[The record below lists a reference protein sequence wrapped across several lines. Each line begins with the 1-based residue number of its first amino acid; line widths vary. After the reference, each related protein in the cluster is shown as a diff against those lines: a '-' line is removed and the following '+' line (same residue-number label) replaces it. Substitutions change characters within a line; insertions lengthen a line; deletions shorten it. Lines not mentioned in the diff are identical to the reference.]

1 MRKTH
6 AIQLRLILLPHIW
19 VLGVQTCRRSWLPLS
34 LLSPFLVLVTSLGN
48 LTKYLTEGRVRS
60 AFKEGFNLSTQ
71 STLVGKP
78 QGQALEAAGH
88 IAGVR
93 KQGRRAPAFS
103 SLSPFYSLQD
113 PSPWRWCC
121 PQLGGIFLPQLT
133 NLETAPID
141 KPTGSSL
148 GLC

>member
-1 MRKTH
+1 MRIWWRPGCFFLSLRKTH

-88 IAGVR
+88 GSPTVR
-93 KQGRRAPAFS
+93 RQRRHE
-103 SLSPFYSLQD
+103 
-113 PSPWRWCC
+113 RWGSALLCT
-121 PQLGGIFLPQLT
+121 QSGTLT
-133 NLETAPID
+133 
-141 KPTGSSL
+141 
-148 GLC
+148 